1 MASKHSESIPQIS
14 QTEIYF
20 NAVLD
25 SSDNSYF
32 VAEYFWDK
40 LVINEKKLNNLTLD
54 IFKKYLDEISADYKE
69 SELEELCIDFIVFVL
84 KKWFSVQ
91 KIYHFKTPWI
101 INTKNR
107 MMTTEEKIAF
117 IDDDVDWKRSEL
129 FQKSLNKLWIG
140 KILFN
145 KEKFFKIIDP
155 DLQLWDDPIYKSA
168 NNLPAYLNM

>member
-1 MASKHSESIPQIS
+1 
-14 QTEIYF
+14 
-20 NAVLD
+20 
-25 SSDNSYF
+25 
-32 VAEYFWDK
+32 
-40 LVINEKKLNNLTLD
+40 
-54 IFKKYLDEISADYKE
+54 
-69 SELEELCIDFIVFVL
+69 
-84 KKWFSVQ
+84 
-91 KIYHFKTPWI
+91 
-101 INTKNR
+101 